1 MEAVMASL
9 PMLFAAA
16 AMLAAFLGSIAVWSP
31 RRLPAKVGA
40 LVVAGLFL
48 PLAYAGLTDLMSRP
62 KPVSMEWWLAH
73 TREATVLAAV
83 PEEGRRIFLWLA
95 LEGADEPR
103 AYVMPWT
110 REAAQQLQDAQ
121 EQAAEEGGEVRMQ
134 MPFERSLENRQRMFY
149 AEPQPAPP
157 AKPDEGGAVMRY
169 EGAM

>member
-1 MEAVMASL
+1 MEAVMTSL

-16 AMLAAFLGSIAVWSP
+16 SVLVACLSSIAVWAP
-31 RRLPAKVGA
+31 RRLPVKVYAVAIAA
-40 LVVAGLFL
+40 LFM

-83 PEEGRRIFLWLA
+83 PEEGRHIFLWLA
-95 LEGADEPR
+95 LEGVDEPR
-103 AYVMPWT
+103 AYVLPWT

-134 MPFERSLENRQRMFY
+134 MPFEPSLDAQRMFY

-157 AKPDEGGAVMRY
+157 LKPDEGGPVMRF
-169 EGAM
+169 GAE

>member
-16 AMLAAFLGSIAVWSP
+16 AMVAAFLGSIAVWSP
-31 RRLPAKVGA
+31 RRLPVKVCA
-40 LVVAGLFL
+40 LVIAGLFM

-73 TREATVLAAV
+73 AEEATVLAAV
-83 PEEGRRIFLWLA
+83 PEEGRHIFLWLA
-95 LEGADEPR
+95 LEGVDEPR
-103 AYVMPWT
+103 AYVLPWS

-121 EQAAEEGGEVRMQ
+121 EQAAEEGGEVRMR
-134 MPFERSLENRQRMFY
+134 MPFEPSLDAQRMFY

-157 AKPDEGGAVMRY
+157 AKPDEGEPAVRF
-169 EGAM
+169 GS